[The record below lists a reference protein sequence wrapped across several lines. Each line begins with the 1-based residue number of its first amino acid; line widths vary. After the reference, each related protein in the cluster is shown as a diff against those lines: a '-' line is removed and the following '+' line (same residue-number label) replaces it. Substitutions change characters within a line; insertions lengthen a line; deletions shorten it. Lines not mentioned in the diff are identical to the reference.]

1 MAGEKDPK
9 DPILVLMTCKDVT
22 EAEKIAGELVK
33 DGLAACVNIINKVR
47 SIYRWQGEICRD
59 TEALCVIKTVMENFE
74 PLKDKIKSLHSY
86 TVPEVI
92 ALPIGAG
99 SNKYLKWLIKETKIP
114 VKT

>member
-1 MAGEKDPK
+1 MSDDK
-9 DPILVLMTCKDVT
+9 DPIVVFMTANSTT

-59 TEALCVIKTVMENFE
+59 TEALCVIKTVKGNFE
-74 PLKDKIKSLHSY
+74 ALKDKIKSMHSY

-92 ALPIGAG
+92 GLPIEIG
-99 SNKYLKWLIKETKIP
+99 SEKYLKWLTKETKILA
-114 VKT
+114 KT

>member
-1 MAGEKDPK
+1 MPTDDKSPIGVFMTTKD
-9 DPILVLMTCKDVT
+9 IT

-59 TEALCVIKTVMENFE
+59 TEALCIIKTVRGNFE
-74 PLKDKIKSLHSY
+74 TLKDKIKSLHSY

-92 ALPIGAG
+92 GLPIEVG
-99 SNKYLKWLIKETKIP
+99 SEKYLKWLVKETKGL

>member
-1 MAGEKDPK
+1 MSLDKE
-9 DPILVLMTCKDVT
+9 PIIVLVTTKDVT

-59 TEALCVIKTVMENFE
+59 TEALCIIKTVKGNFE
-74 PLKDKIKSLHSY
+74 RLKDKIKSMHSY

-92 ALPIGAG
+92 GLPIEVG
-99 SNKYLKWLIKETKIP
+99 SDKYLKWLTKETK
-114 VKT
+114 VLAKTQ

>member
-1 MAGEKDPK
+1 MPDSK
-9 DPILVLMTCKDVT
+9 DPIIVLMTAKDIT

-47 SIYRWQGEICRD
+47 SIYRWQGEVCRD
-59 TEALCVIKTVMENFE
+59 TEALCVIKTVKGNFE
-74 PLKDKIKSLHSY
+74 ALKDKIKSMHSY

-92 ALPIGAG
+92 GLPIDIG
-99 SNKYLKWLIKETKIP
+99 SEKYLKWLVKETKAL